1 MDGTVGGAGAGAG
14 AGDVAAA
21 GARFAVD
28 PGCDVCVG
36 LGGEVLFQHRKLR
49 VVLVDDPLYP
59 GFCRVIWQEHA
70 REMTDLLPA
79 ERSLLMTV
87 VCKVE
92 QAQREVMEPH
102 KINLASLG
110 NMTPHVH
117 WHVIPRYADDAH
129 FPQPVWGQWQRTTV
143 ESALAARRDLVPAL
157 RTAIA
162 MHCAG
167 LAA

>member
-1 MDGTVGGAGAGAG
+1 MAGSGRSERDEEGTQ
-14 AGDVAAA
+14 
-21 GARFAVD
+21 ARVD
-28 PGCDVCVG
+28 PACDLCAG
-36 LGGEVLFQHRKLR
+36 PGGEVVFQHQKLR

-59 GFCRVIWQEHA
+59 GFCRVIWEQHA
-70 REMTDLLPA
+70 QEMTDLTPA

-129 FPQPVWGQWQRTTV
+129 FPQPVWGQRQRTTV

-157 RTAIA
+157 RAAIA

>member
-1 MDGTVGGAGAGAG
+1 MTDLGGSDG
-14 AGDVAAA
+14 AASQLK
-21 GARFAVD
+21 VD
-28 PGCDVCVG
+28 PGCDLCAG
-36 LGGEVLFQHRKLR
+36 PGGEIVFQHRKLR
-49 VVLVDDPLYP
+49 VLLVDDPLYP

-70 REMTDLLPA
+70 REMTDLVPA

-92 QAQREVMEPH
+92 QAQREVMAPH

-117 WHVIPRYADDAH
+117 WHVIPRYQDDAH
-129 FPQPVWGQWQRTTV
+129 FPQPVWGQQQRMPVAST
-143 ESALAARRDLVPAL
+143 LAARHAMLPAL
-157 RTAIA
+157 RAAIS

-167 LAA
+167 LTA